1 MVKRSAV
8 TENKFAGLSLR
19 SGTHRVNPIFK
30 KIFARYTIY
39 LCNNINYTQQEPR
52 PRKGQKMSP
61 ALPRVVCTQL
71 EQTGTQFP
79 FRKMEATAK
88 DLQESFF

>member
-1 MVKRSAV
+1 MTKFPFLRKLLGEEKEMVKRSAV

-52 PRKGQKMSP
+52 PRKG
-61 ALPRVVCTQL
+61 
-71 EQTGTQFP
+71 
-79 FRKMEATAK
+79 
-88 DLQESFF
+88 